1 MPFSRHSCKLDNM
14 IMILL
19 NHINIT
25 NIDENAR
32 IIMRAFAFDAQCF
45 SSFFCFDCELIDFS
59 LLFFAV

>member
-1 MPFSRHSCKLDNM
+1 M